1 MINKYTKFADI
12 PFSAEQWQLLKKAI
26 DDDIDVCEFANE
38 NFSTDQLEVLNVNM
52 KKYAGNG

>member
-1 MINKYTKFADI
+1 VINKYTKFADI

-38 NFSTDQLEVLNVNM
+38 NFSTDQLEVLI
-52 KKYAGNG
+52 KGK